1 MIARAIEE
9 KRNLEMKECSFKPKI
24 STARSPSPKGALP
37 PGYQETIARIRS
49 AKVQKE
55 EQQKLLKE
63 VGQPKLSKNS
73 KTKDGSTIVK
83 PFNFQT
89 E

>member
-1 MIARAIEE
+1 MVFKPNLNSNFKEISPRLNQHDVENRKKKQMIAKAIEE
-9 KRNLEMKECSFKPKI
+9 KRNFEMKECSFRPKI

-55 EQQKLLKE
+55 E
-63 VGQPKLSKNS
+63 
-73 KTKDGSTIVK
+73 
-83 PFNFQT
+83 
-89 E
+89 